1 MNYEGRYIETPKKE
15 EKESNLEVGGNP
27 DSVELYLSLASK
39 RKKKRLGSRNN
50 RHTHT
55 HARTYT
61 SLILPPLLSNHNKRA
76 HTHTH
81 NQSWISPTW
90 THSGPTQSYS
100 KLKINATI
108 FTDKNLVITT
118 FFNFIFHHGED
129 TENKGSWRVR
139 CDRPFNIYK
148 NKYQVDWHWYK
159 SFFFCTRLTPPF
171 FY

>member
-61 SLILPPLLSNHNKRA
+61 SLILPLLFSNHNKCAR
-76 HTHTH
+76 THT
-81 NQSWISPTW
+81 QSILNFTHVDPQW
-90 THSGPTQSYS
+90 THT
-100 KLKINATI
+100 
-108 FTDKNLVITT
+108 VILQA
-118 FFNFIFHHGED
+118 
-129 TENKGSWRVR
+129 
-139 CDRPFNIYK
+139 K
-148 NKYQVDWHWYK
+148 NKRNDFHG
-159 SFFFCTRLTPPF
+159 
-171 FY
+171 